1 MKKIKIGILFG
12 GQSSEHEISI
22 ISACSIIKNLDPTKY
37 IAIPIYI
44 ATNGKWYLLK
54 SNSSNV
60 IEDTSH
66 IKNEVKKIQNSDNID
81 ESFSIINYVH
91 ANEENRKLDVI
102 FPILHGLL
110 SEDGAIQ
117 GMLELLEI
125 PYISAGILSSA
136 IAMDKEVAKKFV
148 QQHGIDVTPFISI
161 KEPEYHD
168 TVLDEILDKFNFP
181 LFIKP
186 SNSGS
191 SIGINKAKNI
201 NELEEAISEAFK
213 YDQKILIEQAIIGRE
228 IEVSVLENIDN
239 YNEPIVS
246 YPGELIPNDEF
257 YSYKAKYIMKEGA
270 KFEIP
275 AQLSTDM
282 ENLIRKSAGDIFK
295 ILECSCLARVDFL
308 IENKTQQIF
317 FNEINTLPG
326 FTEISLYPKL
336 LEHYGIGYSELLDKL
351 VNLAMK
357 KYQVR
362 QKKIKKA
369 IKMVQYSIT
378 Y

>member
-22 ISACSIIKNLDPTKY
+22 ISACSIIKNLDPAKY

-44 ATNGKWYLLK
+44 ATNSKWHLLEL
-54 SNSSNV
+54 NSS
-60 IEDTSH
+60 IE
-66 IKNEVKKIQNSDNID
+66 NEVKKIQNSDNID

-257 YSYKAKYIMKEGA
+257 YR
-270 KFEIP
+270 
-275 AQLSTDM
+275 L
-282 ENLIRKSAGDIFK
+282 
-295 ILECSCLARVDFL
+295 
-308 IENKTQQIF
+308 
-317 FNEINTLPG
+317 NT
-326 FTEISLYPKL
+326 
-336 LEHYGIGYSELLDKL
+336 
-351 VNLAMK
+351 
-357 KYQVR
+357 
-362 QKKIKKA
+362 
-369 IKMVQYSIT
+369 
-378 Y
+378 

>member
-1 MKKIKIGILFG
+1 MKKIRIGILFG

-44 ATNGKWYLLK
+44 ATNGKWHLLEL
-54 SNSSNV
+54 NSS
-60 IEDTSH
+60 IE
-66 IKNEVKKIQNSDNID
+66 NEVKKIQNSGNVD
-81 ESFSIINYVH
+81 ENFSITDYVR
-91 ANEENRKLDVI
+91 ADKESKQLDVI

-110 SEDGAIQ
+110 GEDGAIQ

-136 IAMDKEVAKKFV
+136 IAMDKDITKKFV

-308 IENKTQQIF
+308 IENKTQQVF

-336 LEHYGIGYSELLDKL
+336 LEHYGIGYSGLLDKL
-351 VNLAMK
+351 VDLAMK
-357 KYQVR
+357 KYQVG
-362 QKKIKKA
+362 QKKIKNA
-369 IKMVQYSIT
+369 IKMVQYSINN
-378 Y
+378 

>member
-1 MKKIKIGILFG
+1 
-12 GQSSEHEISI
+12 
-22 ISACSIIKNLDPTKY
+22 
-37 IAIPIYI
+37 
-44 ATNGKWYLLK
+44 
-54 SNSSNV
+54 
-60 IEDTSH
+60 
-66 IKNEVKKIQNSDNID
+66 
-81 ESFSIINYVH
+81 
-91 ANEENRKLDVI
+91 
-102 FPILHGLL
+102 
-110 SEDGAIQ
+110 
-117 GMLELLEI
+117 
-125 PYISAGILSSA
+125 
-136 IAMDKEVAKKFV
+136 
-148 QQHGIDVTPFISI
+148 
-161 KEPEYHD
+161 
-168 TVLDEILDKFNFP
+168 
-181 LFIKP
+181 
-186 SNSGS
+186 
-191 SIGINKAKNI
+191 
-201 NELEEAISEAFK
+201 
-213 YDQKILIEQAIIGRE
+213 
-228 IEVSVLENIDN
+228 
-239 YNEPIVS
+239 
-246 YPGELIPNDEF
+246 
-257 YSYKAKYIMKEGA
+257 MKEGA